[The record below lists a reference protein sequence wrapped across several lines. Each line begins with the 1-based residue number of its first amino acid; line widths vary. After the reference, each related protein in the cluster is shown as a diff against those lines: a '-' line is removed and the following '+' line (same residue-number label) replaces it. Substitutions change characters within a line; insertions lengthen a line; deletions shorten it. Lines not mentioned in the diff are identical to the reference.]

1 MTAAPDSFLFVYGT
15 LRRAVEAP
23 AFALF
28 AKHATYFDE
37 GSVHAIM
44 YDFGAY
50 PGVVLSD
57 HAEDRVKGEVYALKT
72 PRPTLA
78 LLDRYE
84 GVAGTRAD
92 DTALYERV
100 RVAVATHQHG
110 KVTAWMYVYL
120 GSAAGRPRIES
131 GDYLDHLRR
140 NPDIRPPGLE
150 G

>member
-1 MTAAPDSFLFVYGT
+1 MTATPDSLLFVYGT

-28 AKHATYFDE
+28 AQHATFFDE
-37 GSVHAIM
+37 GSVRAIM

-57 HAEDRVKGEVYALKT
+57 HAEDLVQGEVYALKT

-84 GVAGTRAD
+84 GVAGTRED

-100 RVAVATHQHG
+100 RIAVATHQHS

-120 GSAAGRPRIES
+120 GPIAGRPRIDS
-131 GDYLDHLRR
+131 GDYLEHLRR
-140 NPDIRPPGLE
+140 NPDVRPAALDG
-150 G
+150 